1 MASPI
6 EEQRKAVCDTAVQT
20 SKESA
25 FVSEFDNLFDIAHVN
40 VLNMMT
46 TSEDRD
52 FLMAQ
57 REEGRRDTMS
67 CVDKELFA
75 KEKKADDK
83 QKRMMERQGTS
94 GRKCESGAGIVH

>member
-1 MASPI
+1 
-6 EEQRKAVCDTAVQT
+6 
-20 SKESA
+20 
-25 FVSEFDNLFDIAHVN
+25 
-40 VLNMMT
+40 MMT